1 MTKWQITPGFPVHT
15 WETNQYVKMF
25 LRSLKLQALRG
36 ELVFQG
42 GTFMNFQSRQLNH
55 VESRQ
60 IVHTDIQIIQV
71 FLKLKG

>member
-1 MTKWQITPGFPVHT
+1 
-15 WETNQYVKMF
+15 MF
-25 LRSLKLQALRG
+25 LRRLKLQALRG